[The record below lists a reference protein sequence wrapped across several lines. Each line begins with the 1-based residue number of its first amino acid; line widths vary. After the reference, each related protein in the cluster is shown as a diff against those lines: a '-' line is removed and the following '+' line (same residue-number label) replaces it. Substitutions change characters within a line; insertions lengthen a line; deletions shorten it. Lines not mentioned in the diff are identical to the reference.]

1 MIASR
6 KAVAGIA
13 AVAAL
18 TLAGCTPPN
27 ENPSTE
33 KVDTATSQDPSSLKG
48 AGQAGE
54 TSATNVT
61 EADELS
67 QDTGEAVVAADGT
80 PMLNNCG
87 QTGLVRP
94 ESLTVDCK
102 KQDDF
107 LEDIVWDSWDDNLA
121 TGTATRV
128 VLDPDNREEGVQVVL
143 GSPQIVNDEL
153 VFTTMS
159 VDGAPVNPENDY

>member
-13 AVAAL
+13 AVAAIA
-18 TLAGCTPPN
+18 LAGCTPPN

-33 KVDTATSQDPSSLKG
+33 KVDTATTQDPNSLKG
-48 AGQAGE
+48 AGSA
-54 TSATNVT
+54 TASATNVT

-67 QDTGEAVVAADGT
+67 QDTGEAVVAEDGT

-87 QTGLVRP
+87 VTGLVRP
-94 ESLTVDCK
+94 ERLTVDCK